1 MPGKN
6 LNEFQS
12 VRLGPESFL
21 EALAHDDEHL
31 DLKFCVVEI
40 MDARSSEM
48 GPDKSVT
55 GDRASNSSET
65 NDVAHID
72 VVPDAPQTIAPASC
86 GASTSFDGLPDIPKF
101 LDRRRSAA

>member
-21 EALAHDDEHL
+21 EALAHDHEHL
-31 DLKFCVVEI
+31 DLKSCVVEI
-40 MDARSSEM
+40 KDARLSEM

-55 GDRASNSSET
+55 GGRASFSSET
-65 NDVAHID
+65 SDTLSCGVA
-72 VVPDAPQTIAPASC
+72 PDAPRISAPAAC